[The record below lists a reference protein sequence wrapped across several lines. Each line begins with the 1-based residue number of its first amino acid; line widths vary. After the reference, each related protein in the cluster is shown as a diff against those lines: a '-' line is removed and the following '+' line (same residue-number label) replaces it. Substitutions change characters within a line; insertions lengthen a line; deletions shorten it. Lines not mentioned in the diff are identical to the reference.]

1 LRGSLDAAGKELTM
15 VSIRNERPA
24 DAAAREALLD
34 AAYGPSRFTK
44 ASELLREGRLP
55 AEQLAFVAVERGRLI
70 GTVRLWHIWAG
81 PARPA
86 LLLGPLA
93 VHPDCRNRGIGSMLM
108 RHALAAAQRLGHG
121 MVLLVGDAPFYGRFG
136 FAADKT
142 ASLWMPGRY
151 EPHRLLALELVP
163 GALDGARGLIG
174 AAGEYAP
181 KPDLNALVAAATRG
195 HRRVMRRAA

>member
-1 LRGSLDAAGKELTM
+1 VAALDAAGKELTM

-34 AAYGPSRFTK
+34 VAYGPSRFTK
-44 ASELLREGRLP
+44 TSERLRDGRLP
-55 AEQLAFVAVERGRLI
+55 ADGLAFVAVERGRVI

-108 RHALAAAQRLGHG
+108 RHALAAARRLGHG
-121 MVLLVGDAPFYGRFG
+121 AVLLIGDAPFYARFG
-136 FAADKT
+136 FAAEQT
-142 ASLWMPGRY
+142 ATLWMPGRY
-151 EPHRLLALELVP
+151 QPDRLLAVELIP
-163 GALDGARGLIG
+163 AALDGARGLIS
-174 AAGEYAP
+174 AAGEP
-181 KPDLNALVAAATRG
+181 EPRPDLKVLVAAERG
-195 HRRVMRRAA
+195 HRRVIRRAA